1 MSGYMSDAKGLVG
14 RHAHADAL
22 ADSIESGGVEARD
35 KGDKEKKRGA
45 ETGGGH

>member
-14 RHAHADAL
+14 RRVHADAL
-22 ADSIESGGVEARD
+22 ADSIESGGAEARD
-35 KGDKEKKRGA
+35 KRKKKGA